1 MWVFGYGSLMW
12 DCWEK
17 EFQGTKHGKARLK
30 GYHRAFNKKST
41 RNWGTIDAP
50 CPTLGLEKSSK
61 VECVGLV
68 FKFNNDQR
76 HSVEAKLKKRE
87 GSSFQLLELE
97 VELENGQKVTALTPV
112 NQTNKWT
119 YIKDT
124 ELNPLI
130 DAAKS
135 TRGENG
141 SCFEYIKN
149 LFIMCKRLEIQDKHI
164 QKMWELINK
173 DAQNPEEE
181 ELL

>member
-12 DCWEK
+12 GDWEA
-17 EFQGTKHGKARLK
+17 EFQGVNRGKARLR

-41 RNWGTIDAP
+41 SNWGTRDAP
-50 CPTLGLEKSSK
+50 CPTLGLEESSEA
-61 VECVGLV
+61 ECVGLV
-68 FKFNNDQR
+68 FEFDDNQR
-76 HSVEAKLKKRE
+76 HSVEDVLKKRE
-87 GSSFQLLELE
+87 GPSFQLLELE

-124 ELNPLI
+124 ELDTLI

-135 TRGENG
+135 TNGEKG
-141 SCFEYIKN
+141 SCFKYIKN
-149 LFIMCKRLEIQDKHI
+149 LFIVCKKLEIQDEHI

-173 DAQNPEEE
+173 DTQNPEEV
-181 ELL
+181 

>member
-12 DCWEK
+12 DGWEK
-17 EFQGTKHGKARLK
+17 EFQGTNQGKARLK
-30 GYHRAFNKKST
+30 GYHRAFNKKSKS
-41 RNWGTIDAP
+41 NWGTRDAP

-61 VECVGLV
+61 AECVGLV

-87 GSSFQLLELE
+87 GPSFQLLELE

-124 ELNPLI
+124 ELNTLV

-135 TRGENG
+135 TSGENG

-149 LFIMCKRLEIQDKHI
+149 LFIMCKKLEIQDEHI

-173 DAQNPEEE
+173 DAQNPEEV
-181 ELL
+181 